1 MKKIWLI
8 LIAATIGLC
17 VLCSLPRMASCDSPI
32 VFIVNN
38 ANPAT
43 SVGMLDLIDYYRK
56 TRREWPDGTAVRFVD
71 RNVGSAERQAF
82 LREVLKQSESDVD
95 LFWLAQKLRSGNSTP
110 IQVSGDDLVIE
121 LVKAFQGAI
130 GYVSSSKKLDGM
142 GVKPI
147 HVIGLDRN

>member
-1 MKKIWLI
+1 
-8 LIAATIGLC
+8 
-17 VLCSLPRMASCDSPI
+17 MASCDSPI